1 MYQTPEQKE
10 DARNNVIMWL
20 MNYAMDH
27 QKGITF
33 IYTVDKEE
41 TSESFPEF
49 STAVINAN
57 YKNIDEIPFI
67 VGHEIG
73 HLMLGHTKEKFYAS
87 PANKIRMERDA
98 NKYSIGL
105 LDRYC
110 ELNNIYFENRLN
122 FARSF
127 GVPSACYHL
136 L

>member
-1 MYQTPEQKE
+1 MYQTSNQRE
-10 DARNNVIMWL
+10 DARNEVIKWL
-20 MNYAMDH
+20 MNYALDH

-67 VGHEIG
+67 IGHEIG
-73 HLMLGHTKEKFYAS
+73 HLILGHTKEKFYAS
-87 PANKIRMERDA
+87 PANRIRMERDA
-98 NKYSIGL
+98 NKYSLHL
-105 LDRYC
+105 LREYC
-110 ELNNIYFENRLN
+110 DLHDIHFENELN
-122 FARSF
+122 FAQSF